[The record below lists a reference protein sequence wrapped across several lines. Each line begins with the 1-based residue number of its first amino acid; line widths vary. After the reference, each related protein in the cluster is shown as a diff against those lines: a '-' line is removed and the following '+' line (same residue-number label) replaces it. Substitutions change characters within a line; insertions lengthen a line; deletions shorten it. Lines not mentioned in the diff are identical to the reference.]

1 MRKKLLLFLF
11 LAIRLSAH
19 SQDSTTY
26 RIFPITISAF
36 NNQTTLPVGMKLG
49 IAESPVHPGISI
61 GTSYLW
67 QEKTRHLLQQTGTL
81 GYYYHQYSQH
91 GIQLYTELQ
100 YRYTRLKWL
109 RPEAG
114 AGLGYLHAISD
125 LEQFKLNSN
134 GEYEKKKNFGR
145 PQAMV
150 STHIGLFIPLKK
162 NSTDAGCT
170 MCRNS
175 ATHRVQNGFFV
186 RYQFWLQAPFVKNY
200 VPMLPNTALHIGY
213 CTSLQVKR
221 KTGGKK

>member
-11 LAIRLSAH
+11 LAIRLSAY

-26 RIFPITISAF
+26 RVLPVSISVF

-49 IAESPVHPGISI
+49 ITESPVHPGISI

-67 QEKTRHLLQQTGTL
+67 QNKSRHLLQQTATF
-81 GYYYHQYSQH
+81 GYYYHRYSQQ

-109 RPEAG
+109 QPEAG

-145 PQAMV
+145 PQVMV
-150 STHIGLFIPLKK
+150 STHIGLFIPFKK
-162 NSTDAGCT
+162 NTSNTACT

-175 ATHRVQNGFFV
+175 STLTVQNGIFV

-213 CTSLQVKR
+213 STSLKMKR

>member
-1 MRKKLLLFLF
+1 MRKKLLFFLF
-11 LAIRLSAH
+11 LAIRLSAY
-19 SQDSTTY
+19 SQDSTIY
-26 RIFPITISAF
+26 RILPVSISVF

-49 IAESPVHPGISI
+49 ITESPVHPGISI
-61 GTSYLW
+61 GTSFLW
-67 QEKTRHLLQQTGTL
+67 QEKSRHLLQQTATF
-81 GYYYHQYSQH
+81 GYYYHRYSQH

-100 YRYTRLKWL
+100 YRYTRFKWL
-109 RPEAG
+109 QPEAG
-114 AGLGYLHAISD
+114 VGLGYLHAISD

-145 PQAMV
+145 PQVMV

-162 NSTDAGCT
+162 NTANTACT

-175 ATHRVQNGFFV
+175 PTHAVQNGVFV

-213 CTSLQVKR
+213 CTSLKMKR

>member
-1 MRKKLLLFLF
+1 MQKKLLLFLF
-11 LAIRLSAH
+11 LSIRLSAY
-19 SQDSTTY
+19 SQDSTAY
-26 RIFPITISAF
+26 RILPVSISVF

-49 IAESPVHPGISI
+49 ITESPVHPGISI

-67 QEKTRHLLQQTGTL
+67 QDKSRHLLQQTATL
-81 GYYYHQYSQH
+81 GYYYHRYSQH

-100 YRYTRLKWL
+100 CRYTRLKWL
-109 RPEAG
+109 QPEAG

-125 LEQFKLNSN
+125 LEQFKLNSS
-134 GEYEKKKNFGR
+134 GEYEKKRNFGR
-145 PQAMV
+145 PQVMV

-162 NSTDAGCT
+162 NTANTACT

-175 ATHRVQNGFFV
+175 ATYAVQNGVFV

-213 CTSLQVKR
+213 CTSLKMKR
-221 KTGGKK
+221 KTRGKK